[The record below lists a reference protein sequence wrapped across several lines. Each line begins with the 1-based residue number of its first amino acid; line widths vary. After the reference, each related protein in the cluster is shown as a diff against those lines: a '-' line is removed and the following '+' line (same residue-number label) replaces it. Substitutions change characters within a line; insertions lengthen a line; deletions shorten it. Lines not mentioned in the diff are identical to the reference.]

1 MSNLINKKKICFPF
15 KSNSFGGSHKSSL
28 ILIEKL
34 DKKINEPIVVIHRK
48 GIFEK
53 YLIKK
58 KISYKILP
66 LKHII
71 GEHKGLINLF
81 FSILHSSLKILQFLK
96 HEKISV
102 VHTNDIGMHL
112 TWAIPTYLSKTKL
125 LWHCRSF
132 VPKWN
137 LYKLFSIFPNNILCV
152 SNFVKKSIPN
162 FSKKKSYV
170 IYDPVIFNFSNIKN
184 SKKKFFK
191 KNKYKNYNFIIG
203 CVGNFSIQKK
213 TFDLIL
219 LAEKI
224 LQKTKKNILFVLVG
238 NDRDYKKKFLIKEI
252 NKRNMKK
259 NFLILNNF
267 KPIEVLLKL
276 FDFTFAPA
284 ENEGL
289 GRVLIESISTK
300 TPVIAN
306 NSGGHKEIVKSNFTG
321 WLYKKNDIHEA
332 SKIILNLVSR
342 KKENFISNSAFNFIK
357 NKFDYK
363 KHVRKV
369 VNFY

>member
-1 MSNLINKKKICFPF
+1 M
-15 KSNSFGGSHKSSL
+15 
-28 ILIEKL
+28 
-34 DKKINEPIVVIHRK
+34 
-48 GIFEK
+48 
-53 YLIKK
+53 
-58 KISYKILP
+58 
-66 LKHII
+66 
-71 GEHKGLINLF
+71 
-81 FSILHSSLKILQFLK
+81 
-96 HEKISV
+96 
-102 VHTNDIGMHL
+102 
-112 TWAIPTYLSKTKL
+112 
-125 LWHCRSF
+125 
-132 VPKWN
+132 
-137 LYKLFSIFPNNILCV
+137 
-152 SNFVKKSIPN
+152 
-162 FSKKKSYV
+162 
-170 IYDPVIFNFSNIKN
+170 
-184 SKKKFFK
+184 
-191 KNKYKNYNFIIG
+191 
-203 CVGNFSIQKK
+203 
-213 TFDLIL
+213 
-219 LAEKI
+219 
-224 LQKTKKNILFVLVG
+224 VG